1 MAYEFIKLSEVP
13 VTEFDADTGLQ
24 NAIIEEDGEIKRVP
38 LHTIGGGSSGGG
50 AGGYKYYY
58 LYSGYLYETT
68 SASSSPQSTDRANAV
83 EQYAFAD
90 AYKNSPV
97 MISFDGKY
105 VAPLLN
111 WYEASGGVYKLAHVN
126 DGGNL
131 ITKEMYFKTS
141 N

>member
-1 MAYEFIKLSEVP
+1 MAYEFIKLTEVP
-13 VTEFDADTGLQ
+13 VTEFDESTGLQ
-24 NAIIEEDGEIKRVP
+24 NVIIEEEGEIKRIP
-38 LHTIGGGSSGGG
+38 LYTLTSGSSGGG

-68 SASSSPQSTDRANAV
+68 SAYSSPQSTAQANAV
-83 EQYAFAD
+83 EQYAFSD

-97 MISFDGKY
+97 MINFGGEY

-111 WYEASGGVYKLAHVN
+111 WYEFSGAYSLTHVN
-126 DGGNL
+126 TSGILSDAR
-131 ITKEMYFKTS
+131 TKFRTS